1 MFAADRPQDAGP
13 DQGVEDLPHVVG
25 RDVGRGGQLGGTDR
39 LLRAT
44 LGEVYDCAE
53 RILCGAGKYGSSS

>member
-1 MFAADRPQDAGP
+1 
-13 DQGVEDLPHVVG
+13 VEDLPHVVG